1 MNITNGF
8 IKLKELYNNIE
19 NNGTMLRINFK
30 YNNFDS
36 FLLYQNSINL
46 QNIFIIV
53 WIVGNNWE
61 LQSYYINKK
70 INKEITSYLFTPY
83 IDGNIYQKVKPIF
96 INDNF
101 KIKPF
106 FENLFK
112 SVLNTDTVDTLNMNE
127 LQIHQENNINNNRNY
142 ENYIYFHHLR
152 NANISSKQAEKIKKY
167 LGDKK
172 YKILLKYHQ
181 TCVFTN
187 NIFEANNFDIAFNE
201 LIKDHI
207 E

>member
-61 LQSYYINKK
+61 LQSYYINEE
-70 INKEITSYLFTPY
+70 INKEV
-83 IDGNIYQKVKPIF
+83 N
-96 INDNF
+96 
-101 KIKPF
+101 
-106 FENLFK
+106 
-112 SVLNTDTVDTLNMNE
+112 
-127 LQIHQENNINNNRNY
+127 
-142 ENYIYFHHLR
+142 
-152 NANISSKQAEKIKKY
+152 
-167 LGDKK
+167 
-172 YKILLKYHQ
+172 
-181 TCVFTN
+181 
-187 NIFEANNFDIAFNE
+187 
-201 LIKDHI
+201 
-207 E
+207 

>member
-61 LQSYYINKK
+61 LQSYYINKE
-70 INKEITSYLFTPY
+70 INKEITSYFFTPY
-83 IDGNIYQKVKPIF
+83 IDGNI
-96 INDNF
+96 
-101 KIKPF
+101 
-106 FENLFK
+106 
-112 SVLNTDTVDTLNMNE
+112 
-127 LQIHQENNINNNRNY
+127 
-142 ENYIYFHHLR
+142 
-152 NANISSKQAEKIKKY
+152 
-167 LGDKK
+167 
-172 YKILLKYHQ
+172 
-181 TCVFTN
+181 
-187 NIFEANNFDIAFNE
+187 
-201 LIKDHI
+201 
-207 E
+207 

>member
-61 LQSYYINKK
+61 LQSYYINKE

-101 KIKPF
+101 KIIPF

-112 SVLNTDTVDTLNMNE
+112 SVLSTDTVDTLNMNE
-127 LQIHQENNINNNRNY
+127 LQIHQENNNRNY
-142 ENYIYFHHLR
+142 ENYIYFHQ
-152 NANISSKQAEKIKKY
+152 SSQSSFQLPNLQLHQFHRIY
-167 LGDKK
+167 LPLFQLSK
-172 YKILLKYHQ
+172 HTPHNSFQ
-181 TCVFTN
+181 
-187 NIFEANNFDIAFNE
+187 
-201 LIKDHI
+201 
-207 E
+207 

>member
-1 MNITNGF
+1 
-8 IKLKELYNNIE
+8 
-19 NNGTMLRINFK
+19 MLRINFK

-101 KIKPF
+101 KIIPF

-112 SVLNTDTVDTLNMNE
+112 SVLSTDTVDTLNMNE
-127 LQIHQENNINNNRNY
+127 LQIHQENNNRNY

-152 NANISSKQAEKIKKY
+152 NANISPKQAEKIKKY